1 MSSATPPNPYFS
13 GINFNPSF
21 FTVISGYL
29 TETIANTKYLRLIGG
44 TLSGFL
50 GIKRTARVELDVNG
64 KAIINDATNGVP
76 ANGILGSTGTKLILT
91 EGTASETP
99 IAIGSSS
106 DGMWMGTN
114 STTGISF
121 YTGLSHRM
129 RIKNNGYVGIG
140 TTDAKSLLTV
150 NNFPAITNAFDFS
163 VTPTTITN
171 TTPTSSSVL
180 NDPLPTLFLCR
191 EGTVTQAYAS
201 RSTFSL
207 CRWENNGNNSRT
219 RLDIGVSHGQFD
231 NINIMSLRSD
241 GNVGIGT
248 TNPQYAL
255 DLYNNVDNSQKPFIR
270 LRGGGGPN
278 NQVGI
283 ILDAFY
289 NRTGTASTKIYA
301 EDNGNA
307 ASHLC
312 FATAETGST
321 TNAIERMRIKTDG
334 NVGIGTT
341 NPQSLL
347 HMHSSANSADIA
359 LRITD
364 NTTGTAATRG
374 IAIQKTNMHDMFLFV
389 YESARMYFFTNNSV
403 RMNILANGYVGIGA
417 ISPDT
422 VSNCLQVGDG
432 GKLRI
437 ANDGEDYT
445 LIGTKNGVDG
455 NNTRIVINGYQKAGN
470 LGNISYVATT
480 GTGAHTFWLNN
491 STSVADIDY
500 TDFTVFNSITTIGAN
515 YYTDGEYISY
525 STKTNVGGTVKSG
538 YFISNEYF
546 FNSFINIAVS
556 HNSIYYTY
564 WHGHYGT
571 NNTPAVMYVSSI
583 SNYAMTFESFDEQTT
598 FKSWIYCC
606 PTITFN
612 SATQLRVKFYG

>member
-1 MSSATPPNPYFS
+1 MSSSPPPNPYFS

-21 FTVISGYL
+21 FSTISTYL
-29 TETIANTKYLRLIGG
+29 TEAIANSKYLRLIGG
-44 TLSGFL
+44 TLTGFL
-50 GIKRTARVELDVNG
+50 GIKRTARLELDVNG
-64 KAIINDATNGVP
+64 KAIINDASNGVP
-76 ANGILGSTGTKLILT
+76 TNSILGSAGTKLILV
-91 EGTASETP
+91 EGTLSETP
-99 IAIGSSS
+99 IAIGNSS
-106 DGMWMGTN
+106 DGLWMGTN

-140 TTDAKSLLTV
+140 TTDPKSLLTI

-163 VTPTTITN
+163 ITPITITN
-171 TTPTSSSVL
+171 TTPTSSTTL
-180 NDPLPTLFLCR
+180 NDPLPALFLCR

-219 RLDIGVSHGQFD
+219 RLDIGVSHAQFD
-231 NINIMSLRSD
+231 NVNIMSLRSD

-248 TNPQYAL
+248 TNPGTYKL
-255 DLYNNVDNSQKPFIR
+255 FVSGNIR
-270 LRGGGGPN
+270 TSS
-278 NQVGI
+278 I
-283 ILDAFY
+283 TFY
-289 NRTGTASTKIYA
+289 NEINTAYELLVTGPSPTA
-301 EDNGNA
+301 A
-307 ASHLC
+307 ANIQTIQQGVGFNQNLT
-312 FATAETGST
+312 FQAAG
-321 TNAIERMRIKTDG
+321 G
-334 NVGIGTT
+334 NVGIGTS

-347 HMHSSANSADIA
+347 HLHSSANSADVF

-364 NTTGTAATRG
+364 NTTGTGAARG
-374 IAIQKTNMHDMFLFV
+374 IAIQKTNLHDMFLFV
-389 YESARMYFFTNNSV
+389 YENARMYFFTNNSV

-417 ISPDT
+417 LAPDS

-437 ANDGEDYT
+437 SNGGDDYT
-445 LIGTKNGVDG
+445 LIGTKNGVDA
-455 NNTRIVINGYQKAGN
+455 NNTRIVINGYQKTGN
-470 LGNISYVATT
+470 LGDISYVATT

-491 STSVADIDY
+491 SISVADIDY
-500 TDFTVFNSITTIGAN
+500 TDFTIFNSITTIGAN

-525 STKTNVGGTVKSG
+525 STKTNVSGTTKSG
-538 YFISNEYF
+538 YFISNEFF

-556 HNSIYYTY
+556 HNSTFYTY

-583 SNYAMTFESFDEQTT
+583 SNYSMTFESFDEQTT

-606 PTITFN
+606 PTISFN
-612 SATQLRVKFYG
+612 SDTQLRVKFYG